1 MNELDER
8 IKALLARLGFSEGD
22 GNEQIEDALELAEIV
37 VTEENDDILPD
48 GP

>member
-8 IKALLARLGFSEGD
+8 IKALLARLGVSQRGGD
-22 GNEQIEDALELAEIV
+22 EQIEDALEPAEIV
-37 VTEENDDILPD
+37 VSEKNDDILPD